1 MEVMQ
6 KIKNN
11 PALVFV
17 GGLLIVSM
25 FVGYRLNENTAKQS
39 EIKYFELQRKSDSTT
54 KALADE
60 LNITIEQNRLLKD
73 ELKQAKQDSVELHSQ
88 IKSLRKVIKVYVQ
101 IKNNSDSVALRNLTR
116 LLTDLEDRQRKRK
129 EGK

>member
-1 MEVMQ
+1 MQ